1 MRASYVTKQASRHF
15 HGRIQRRF
23 PRRASAPLSAVLP
36 EGGHLAV
43 MSPGG
48 VLENMMTLVGF
59 EKLFLMLYDELE
71 LPGRIFDEVGQR
83 ILFYYETTLAYNSLG
98 LMIVEDDWAPIL
110 RCFLAQCHGEICV
123 SPAPQIYD
131 TGTCARCASRAAL
144 LWTGTLCD
152 KHQRPGH
159 QL

>member
-36 EGGHLAV
+36 EGGPLAV

-110 RCFLAQCHGEICV
+110 RCFF
-123 SPAPQIYD
+123 
-131 TGTCARCASRAAL
+131 GTMPWRDMCISSTADL
-144 LWTGTLCD
+144 
-152 KHQRPGH
+152 
-159 QL
+159 